1 MSSSPPTPSIR
12 GRLRSSL
19 VLLLSVATV
28 VVCLSGLP
36 GCHAPVDALT
46 QAAPRV
52 ESSSSR
58 PSPQRV
64 RQVTDVPGVPHVPDA
79 PQGGTT
85 GRLGVAGGRLPDGV
99 TVFDDSYPAV
109 AGLDPALLRALHSA
123 ATDAEGDGVTVQ
135 LNSGWRSPAYQEQL
149 LERAVSTY
157 GSRAEAARWVAT
169 PASSPHVSGDA
180 VDVRGSRARTWLAE
194 HGAGYGLCQVFANE
208 PWHFELRPE
217 AVERGCPARYADP
230 THDPR
235 MQR

>member
-1 MSSSPPTPSIR
+1 MSSSLPTTPIR
-12 GRLRSSL
+12 GRARSSL
-19 VLLLSVATV
+19 VPLVSVATV
-28 VVCLSGLP
+28 VVCLGGLL
-36 GCHAPVDALT
+36 GCRAPLDAVT

-52 ESSSSR
+52 ESSSSQS
-58 PSPQRV
+58 SPQPV
-64 RQVTDVPGVPHVPDA
+64 LQVPDVPGVPRVPDA
-79 PQGGTT
+79 PHGGTT
-85 GRLGVAGGRLPDGV
+85 DRLGVAGGRLPDGV

-109 AGLDPALLRALHSA
+109 AELDPALLRALRSA

-135 LNSGWRSPAYQEQL
+135 LNSGWRSPDYQEEL

-169 PASSPHVSGDA
+169 PETSPHVSGDA
-180 VDVRGSRARTWLAE
+180 VDVRGSRATTWLAQ

-208 PWHFELRPE
+208 PWHFELRPQ